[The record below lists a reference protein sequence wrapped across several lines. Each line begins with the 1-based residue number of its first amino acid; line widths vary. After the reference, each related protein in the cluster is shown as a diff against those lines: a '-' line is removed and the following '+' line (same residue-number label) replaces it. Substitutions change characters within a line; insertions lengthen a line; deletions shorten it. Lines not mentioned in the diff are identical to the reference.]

1 MDRPTHNI
9 SNMPRCERCIL
20 RYSAGR
26 IIEPQMICV
35 VASNGMIRKE
45 STYISR
51 WSLLRGL
58 MHKLVDSE
66 LFVGS
71 IRVLSS
77 WIINKRGDD
86 GCSSLSD
93 GDGTGGDALN
103 EDDNVDG
110 SRVADVYYS
119 NDILHMAK
127 YKVISDWL
135 YYTTLLNVFI
145 LLPTATKTAIA
156 LYHSAVNMV
165 VE

>member
-1 MDRPTHNI
+1 M
-9 SNMPRCERCIL
+9 
-20 RYSAGR
+20 
-26 IIEPQMICV
+26 
-35 VASNGMIRKE
+35 
-45 STYISR
+45 
-51 WSLLRGL
+51 
-58 MHKLVDSE
+58 VDSE

-93 GDGTGGDALN
+93 GDGTGGNALN

-127 YKVISDWL
+127 YKVIRL
-135 YYTTLLNVFI
+135 II
-145 LLPTATKTAIA
+145 LHHTAECIHTITNGNKRQ
-156 LYHSAVNMV
+156 LQLSYSAVNMV

>member
-1 MDRPTHNI
+1 MDRLTHNI
-9 SNMPRCERCIL
+9 SNIPTCESTL

-26 IIEPQMICV
+26 NRT
-35 VASNGMIRKE
+35 SNDTYIVPPRKE

-58 MHKLVDSE
+58 LYKLVDSE

-103 EDDNVDG
+103 EDDYVDG

>member
-9 SNMPRCERCIL
+9 SNMPRCIL

-58 MHKLVDSE
+58 LHKLVDSE

-127 YKVISDWL
+127 YKVIRL
-135 YYTTLLNVFI
+135 II
-145 LLPTATKTAIA
+145 LHHTAECIHTITNGNKRQ
-156 LYHSAVNMV
+156 LQLSYSAVNMV